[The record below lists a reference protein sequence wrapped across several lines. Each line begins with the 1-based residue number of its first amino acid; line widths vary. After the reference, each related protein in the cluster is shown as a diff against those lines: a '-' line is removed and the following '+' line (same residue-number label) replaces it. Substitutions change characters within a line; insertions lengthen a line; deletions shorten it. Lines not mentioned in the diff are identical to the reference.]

1 MHQAAPQAIPHN
13 LASMKSS
20 NQPHSSLT
28 HVSGLSIQ
36 QKPVGGEVEA
46 GAQVKQQ
53 FNMACVQDFTEAPML
68 HIQFMYGH
76 MTSH

>member
-1 MHQAAPQAIPHN
+1 M
-13 LASMKSS
+13 
-20 NQPHSSLT
+20 
-28 HVSGLSIQ
+28 SGLSIQ

-76 MTSH
+76 MTSHWIKTEDTYGLKMYR